1 MKRLL
6 SILLAAVMLLTAS
19 ALPVS
24 AEQDH
29 VLIGDVDLDDEVTI
43 VDSTFIQRAVIAL
56 TEFTPLQSYLG
67 DVDGSEDTDIV
78 DATVIQRRL
87 LGLSNRFYRDYLQK
101 WRAELLGVSSYP
113 NGNCYKVGTTVHF
126 GIQEQAHEIPSE
138 IEVYLNGALY
148 KDCGVYS
155 DFALA
160 FDTVGY
166 YRMSVAAY
174 DPFGTCD
181 IYTLELQV
189 ISSQPP
195 GIKSAYYDKV
205 AKTVRVT
212 ASGGTAPYKYSYAI
226 RNNITPLAPGQQY
239 SAEEFDFKFGDD
251 GSCYLYCDFCDNN
264 EVDIPVWLLSKTL
277 TYYCEVQVMDS
288 SGDLSEVKKVQ
299 IIL

>member
-6 SILLAAVMLLTAS
+6 LILLAAAVLMTAMSLTA
-19 ALPVS
+19 S

-29 VLIGDVDLDDEVTI
+29 VLIGDVDFDDEVTI

-56 TEFTPLQSYLG
+56 TEFSPLQSYLG
-67 DVDGSEDTDIV
+67 DVDGSDDTDIV

-87 LGLSNRFYRDYLQK
+87 LGLSNRFYRDRLQK
-101 WRAELLGVSSYP
+101 WSAELLDVTSYP
-113 NGNCYKVGTTVHF
+113 SGNSFKVGTTVHF
-126 GIQEQAHEIPSE
+126 SIQEQVHELPSE

-148 KDCGVYS
+148 KDRGVYS
-155 DFALA
+155 DFAVA

-181 IYTLELQV
+181 IYTLELQA

-195 GIKSAYYDKV
+195 VIKSAYYDKA
-205 AKTVRVT
+205 AKAVRVT
-212 ASGGTAPYKYSYAI
+212 ASGGTDPYKYSYAI
-226 RNNITPLAPGQQY
+226 RNNVTPPAPGQVY
-239 SAEEFDFKFGDD
+239 TNADFDFKFRDD

-264 EVDIPVWLLSKTL
+264 EVDIPVYMLSKTL